1 MQDLIELERKE
12 IELDTLMH
20 RLFHFKVALGEI
32 LSRYRV
38 EKSDEI
44 ERLIELGQIEEHPAY
59 EDFLEAA
66 GYEAEI
72 LQLRKKL
79 TLDLQKL

>member
-1 MQDLIELERKE
+1 MQDLLELEQKE
-12 IELDTLMH
+12 IELDILMH

-32 LSRYRV
+32 LSRYQV
-38 EKSDEI
+38 KESHEI
-44 ERLIELGQIEEHPAY
+44 ERLIESGQIEEHPAY

-72 LQLRKKL
+72 LQSRKKL

>member
-12 IELDTLMH
+12 MELDTLMH
-20 RLFHFKVALGEI
+20 RLFHFKIALGEI

-44 ERLIELGQIEEHPAY
+44 ERLIELDQIEEHPAY

-66 GYEAEI
+66 GYETEI
-72 LQLRKKL
+72 LQLRKKP
-79 TLDLQKL
+79 TLSLQKL

>member
-1 MQDLIELERKE
+1 MQDLIELEQKE
-12 IELDTLMH
+12 TELDTFIH
-20 RLFHFKVALGEI
+20 RFFHFKAALNEI

-44 ERLIELGQIEEHPAY
+44 EKLIESDQIEEHPAY

-72 LQLRKKL
+72 SQLRKKL
-79 TLDLQKL
+79 TLELQKL